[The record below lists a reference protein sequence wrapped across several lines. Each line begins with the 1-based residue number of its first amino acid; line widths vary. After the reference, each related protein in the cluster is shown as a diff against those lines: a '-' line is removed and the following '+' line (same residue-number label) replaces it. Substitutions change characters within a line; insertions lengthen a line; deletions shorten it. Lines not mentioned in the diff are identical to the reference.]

1 MVRDVPLRDPRGDES
16 SGPKGRQ
23 MRQVIAEAVV
33 VAAVVIAG
41 FLLWWWATS

>member
-1 MVRDVPLRDPRGDES
+1 MVGDVPLRYPRGDDS

-41 FLLWWWATS
+41 FSLWWWATS